1 MYANVLHNVIMMKIK
16 YKYDVIVRG
25 NCLEFGEIL
34 LLLDNL
40 KDVLVMILYFVAILR
55 FAVMLIVL
63 RN

>member
-16 YKYDVIVRG
+16 YKYDVTVRG
-25 NCLEFGEIL
+25 RCLEFGEIL

-40 KDVLVMILYFVAILR
+40 KDVMTLYFAGIER
-55 FAVMLIVL
+55 FTVMLIVL